1 MQRTVTL
8 RQTMVRTLFT
18 VWGLKTEGRGWP
30 ARPLQEHICTIEKKG
45 LLFYMWLIIII
56 IIVRFNCIAWVG
68 TPACTYVYTHVHT
81 GTHMQRHT
89 HRCIET

>member
-1 MQRTVTL
+1 MQRTVTP

-30 ARPLQEHICTIEKKG
+30 ARPLQKNIGTIERKG
-45 LLFYMWLIIII
+45 LLFYMWL

-68 TPACTYVYTHVHT
+68 MPACTYVYT